1 MKSERKNQLLSAEQD
16 SRFIILYG
24 KGVDDTFI
32 SDRFEEQSLEQ
43 VLFEQLR
50 KKNYERIIF
59 YSPHRS
65 IYFIDEQSK
74 ELCEPGHSCSRGKRK
89 STTGRLTEGPLGTT
103 QLLRHDS
110 LTESTDPKLGDVHAL
125 RMLDAMIREQDG
137 PKTAIVFVQAET
149 TFHYFEDP
157 RTLAG
162 LIGEWS
168 RLPAI
173 NPNVCILL
181 FSIESY
187 QGLVDV
193 AKDLPVPELR
203 HYINRQKSQSS
214 NLYNLVHI
222 GGPDVKELER
232 LMIYLVKINK
242 LKVAK
247 QDFQKLSRWMMAEN
261 IQASQWIKRGRSLDH
276 LDIQAATENG
286 WFTSRKADRQSPME
300 KLEALVGLANIKRRV
315 RELSAYARQHIQDR
329 DKTSIEDFPSL
340 HMVFTGNPGTG
351 KTTVARLI
359 GELFH
364 ELDIL
369 SRGHLIEVRAADLVA
384 DHVGGTALKT
394 NDMINL
400 ALDGVLFIDEA
411 YALSESERGGYGQ
424 EAIDTLLTRLE
435 DERNRLVVI
444 VAGYPERME
453 KFINSNPG
461 LRRRFPPDNVLN
473 FYDYSPEELWTILH
487 GFLRRRIIP
496 TTPEV
501 EQTLQDVIQG
511 LYNHRDKNF
520 GNAGEMRNFADALI
534 RRRAERITSLSA
546 PEKAPLTIHDIPD
559 EYQSYLPKPVP
570 NVEEVLQELDHLVG
584 LKDVKL
590 YIRRMVRKIQLDHL
604 RSEKRKQKVLPSLA
618 QHLVFCGS
626 PGTGKTTVA
635 RLMGKIYLSL
645 GMLRKGHVVE
655 VSRSDLVAGYVGQT
669 ALKTNEKIQ
678 AALDGILFI
687 DEAYSLNRG
696 GPFDYGQEAIDS
708 LVKAMED
715 YRDRLVII
723 AAGYPQEMESFLT
736 SNPGLK
742 SRFAPPILFKQFN
755 LDELLSILN
764 DMAASEGF
772 TFSQDAIAKA
782 SQLIRETMEYQ
793 KSHFGYARTIRTIFE
808 EIKAMLAE
816 RVITEPAMDH
826 SETDYDLIL
835 DVDIPELVIPI
846 DREPESLPQKPN
858 RTSNSISRGA
868 DLKKN

>member
-1 MKSERKNQLLSAEQD
+1 MKNERKNQLLSSEQD

-32 SDRFEEQSLEQ
+32 SDRFEEQTLEQ

-50 KKNYERIIF
+50 KKNYERVIF

-65 IYFIDEQSK
+65 VYFLDEQSR
-74 ELCEPGHSCSRGKRK
+74 ELCQPGSAEVRGKKKADRAK
-89 STTGRLTEGPLGTT
+89 LAEGPLGTT
-103 QLLRHDS
+103 RLLHTDS
-110 LTESTDPKLGDVHAL
+110 LAQPTDPKLGDVHAL
-125 RMLDAMIREQDG
+125 RMLDATLREQSG
-137 PKTAIVFVQAET
+137 PKTAVVLVQAET

-173 NPNVCILL
+173 NPNVCVML

-187 QGLVDV
+187 QGLVDI

-203 HYINRQKSQSS
+203 HYITRQKSLSS
-214 NLYNLVHI
+214 NLYNLVQI
-222 GGPDVKELER
+222 GGPDVKEIER
-232 LMIYLVKINK
+232 LIIYLVRVNK

-247 QDFQKLSRWMMAEN
+247 TDFQKLCRWMMAEN
-261 IQASQWIKRGRSLDH
+261 IQASQWIKRGRMLER
-276 LDIQAATENG
+276 LDIQTATEHG
-286 WFTSRKADRQSPME
+286 WFSSHKPDHQSAME
-300 KLEALVGLANIKRRV
+300 KLEALVGLTEIKRRV
-315 RELSAYARQHIQDR
+315 RQLSAYARQYIR
-329 DKTSIEDFPSL
+329 DKEEGSNEDAPSL

-364 ELDIL
+364 EMDIL
-369 SRGHLIEVRAADLVA
+369 PRGHIIEVRAADLVA

-394 NDMINL
+394 NEIINQ

-411 YALSESERGGYGQ
+411 YALSEHDRGGYGQ

-444 VAGYPERME
+444 AAGYPEKMAR
-453 KFINSNPG
+453 FISSNPG
-461 LRRRFPPDNVLN
+461 LQRRFPPDNRLD
-473 FYDYSPEELWTILH
+473 FPDYAPQELWTILRTV
-487 GFLRRRIIP
+487 LRRRKIP

-501 EQTLQDVIQG
+501 EQTLQEVIQG
-511 LYNHRDKNF
+511 LYSHRDKNF
-520 GNAGEMRNFADALI
+520 GNAGEIRNLADALI
-534 RRRAERITSLSA
+534 RRRAERISSLEA
-546 PEKAPLTIHDIPD
+546 PEKAPLTLQDIPE
-559 EYQSYLPKPVP
+559 EYQSYLPKPIP
-570 NVEEVLQELDHLVG
+570 EIEEVLQELDHLVG
-584 LKDVKL
+584 LKEVKA
-590 YIRRMVRKIQLDHL
+590 YIRRMVRKIQLD
-604 RSEKRKQKVLPSLA
+604 RIRREKRGQDGLPASA
-618 QHLVFCGS
+618 QHLVFCGD

-645 GMLRKGHVVE
+645 GMLRKGHVIE
-655 VSRSDLVAGYVGQT
+655 VSRPDLVAGYVGQT
-669 ALKTNEKIQ
+669 ALKTNEKLL

-696 GPFDYGQEAIDS
+696 GPLDFGQEAIDS

-723 AAGYPQEMESFLT
+723 AAGYPHEMEAFLN

-742 SRFAPPILFKQFN
+742 SRFAPPILFKQFTQ
-755 LDELLSILN
+755 DELLSILN
-764 DMAASEGF
+764 HLAESEGF
-772 TFSQDAIAKA
+772 KFSDDALAKV
-782 SQLIRETMEYQ
+782 STLIRETRDYQ
-793 KSHFGYARTIRTIFE
+793 KDHFGYARTIRTIYE

-816 RVITEPAMDH
+816 RVLTDSANPLESA
-826 SETDYDLIL
+826 DYDLIL
-835 DVDIPELVIPI
+835 AVDIPELSIPV
-846 DREPESLPQKPN
+846 DQEPAPPSSPPVNSPQTVRRAAHPKQ
-858 RTSNSISRGA
+858 
-868 DLKKN
+868 D